1 MQCLDNCLRFPYCD
15 KYIFDREENRTCKL
29 LYTGDIASVSGGASL
44 GKTHGKCRPKVGVID
59 ALGSESIKR
68 ATFKKPLTV
77 FPHSQTQLI
86 SWARYLVLLGDQLLT
101 LHQYIYVYNNHEKV

>member
-1 MQCLDNCLRFPYCD
+1 MQCLDNCLRLPYCD

-29 LYTGDIASVSGGASL
+29 LYTGDIASVPGGASL
-44 GKTHGKCRPKVGVID
+44 RETHGKCRLKVGVID
-59 ALGSESIKR
+59 TLGSEYIKR

-86 SWARYLVLLGDQLLT
+86 SWQG
-101 LHQYIYVYNNHEKV
+101 I